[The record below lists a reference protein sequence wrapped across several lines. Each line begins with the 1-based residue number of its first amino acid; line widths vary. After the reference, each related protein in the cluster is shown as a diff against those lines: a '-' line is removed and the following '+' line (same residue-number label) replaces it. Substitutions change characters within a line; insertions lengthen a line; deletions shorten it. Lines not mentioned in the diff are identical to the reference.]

1 MGKIIKFDP
10 KRRRGGQ
17 GKPSWT
23 RPEDYG
29 VAPEP
34 RRKPTAQPRHRR
46 AEQPHT
52 SPRTALLARLT
63 VAGVIGL
70 GVAVSVFGLQ

>member
-10 KRRRGGQ
+10 KRRRSGQ

-34 RRKPTAQPRHRR
+34 RHKPATQPQHRR
-46 AEQPHT
+46 VEQPPT
-52 SPRTALLARLT
+52 SPRTTLLARLT